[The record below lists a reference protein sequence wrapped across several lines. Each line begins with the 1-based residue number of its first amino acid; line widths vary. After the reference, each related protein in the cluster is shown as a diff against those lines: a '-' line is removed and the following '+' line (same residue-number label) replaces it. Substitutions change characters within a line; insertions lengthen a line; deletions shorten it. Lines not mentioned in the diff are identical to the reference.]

1 MASIDSRDGPRD
13 ARDSREAQGCAH
25 LATPSGSSEQ
35 RPSFAYSHF
44 HARRNNETLFPSARP
59 EEEEEEEEGEE
70 ETRLR
75 FLFFVQR
82 STFFFLCVFRFHRRH
97 LHGDGRWRPAITI
110 ALPIKDESSSFFVF
124 FWFHLH
130 GLRLF
135 IGRPIV
141 LLVAVD
147 EQKEAGIESL
157 LRLVISAPPRAP
169 LFDSF

>member
-59 EEEEEEEEGEE
+59 EEEEEEEEEGEE

-124 FWFHLH
+124 FLVSFAWAPVIHWPADRFV
-130 GLRLF
+130 G
-135 IGRPIV
+135 GR
-141 LLVAVD
+141 
-147 EQKEAGIESL
+147 
-157 LRLVISAPPRAP
+157 R
-169 LFDSF
+169 